1 MPTIAQPISL
11 RRPAP
16 RRIAASPKLV
26 VAIVVG
32 AGLLALALAKSGPLL
47 DALKRA
53 AEADR
58 RWVVAA
64 VGLEVLSIAGYV
76 LLLHHVV
83 TRATPGLG
91 WRHSYSLSVGG
102 TAASRLLPTAGL
114 GGVALSVVVMR
125 RTGLKTAAI
134 AERLLAFLLLLYSVF
149 IGALLI
155 LAATLATG
163 ALPAHGPRLIAAG
176 AALGAALV
184 GIALLAALRHPTF
197 VGRIVPRA
205 RPHLG
210 VLDAAARRAAGHLR
224 RPHVALAGAPAW
236 WGFDVAVLWSML
248 HAFGAAPP
256 VWVVLF
262 AYFLG
267 SVANLVPFPGALSGG
282 LIGVLAT
289 FGVAPATA
297 VVAVLAYRAVAL
309 WLPTP
314 FGLLALLPG
323 GAGAFLALL
332 VVPVALTHP
341 ACRPVDRQR
350 LGRTVDVEAAPV
362 RRALSTTSS

>member
-1 MPTIAQPISL
+1 MTALVHALPL
-11 RRPAP
+11 RRPAGARPSAFNP
-16 RRIAASPKLV
+16 RVVIAV
-26 VAIVVG
+26 VIG
-32 AGLLALALAKSGPLL
+32 AGLLARALAKSGPLVH
-47 DALKRA
+47 ALRRA
-53 AEADR
+53 VEADP
-58 RWVVAA
+58 RWVIAA
-64 VGLEVLSIAGYV
+64 AGLEVASIAGYV

-83 TRATPGLG
+83 TRTAPALG

-184 GIALLAALRHPTF
+184 GVALLAALRHPPF

-236 WGFDVAVLWSML
+236 RGFVRRRLGAPAWWGFHLPVLWSVL
-248 HAFGAAPP
+248 HAFGAAPA

-267 SVANLVPFPGALSGG
+267 SVANLVPFPGALSG
-282 LIGVLAT
+282 
-289 FGVAPATA
+289 
-297 VVAVLAYRAVAL
+297 
-309 WLPTP
+309 
-314 FGLLALLPG
+314 
-323 GAGAFLALL
+323 
-332 VVPVALTHP
+332 
-341 ACRPVDRQR
+341 
-350 LGRTVDVEAAPV
+350 
-362 RRALSTTSS
+362 

>member
-1 MPTIAQPISL
+1 
-11 RRPAP
+11 
-16 RRIAASPKLV
+16 
-26 VAIVVG
+26 
-32 AGLLALALAKSGPLL
+32 
-47 DALKRA
+47 
-53 AEADR
+53 
-58 RWVVAA
+58 
-64 VGLEVLSIAGYV
+64 
-76 LLLHHVV
+76 
-83 TRATPGLG
+83 
-91 WRHSYSLSVGG
+91 
-102 TAASRLLPTAGL
+102 
-114 GGVALSVVVMR
+114 MR

-155 LAATLATG
+155 LAAILATG

-314 FGLLALLPG
+314 FGLLALRWLRPG
-323 GAGAFLALL
+323 ELRAANVLEPRFERN
-332 VVPVALTHP
+332 P
-341 ACRPVDRQR
+341 AATPQ
-350 LGRTVDVEAAPV
+350 AAPV
-362 RRALSTTSS
+362 AIAA